1 MTYNY
6 STTPTLSDISLN
18 TTSWKVMLTSVTN
31 TYAGVYNITIY
42 AYDGTYPLPGEFTYT
57 LTLNANQGPHNV
69 SFIANQSFKSNIA
82 SIYNITVPSG
92 MFVDPES
99 DSVTYTMAVSPTA
112 TFLSWSTNWTKII
125 VTNPANSNV
134 GNYTVSLVANDG

>member
-57 LTLNANQGPHNV
+57 IEIINYLILYKL
-69 SFIANQSFKSNIA
+69 I
-82 SIYNITVPSG
+82 SI
-92 MFVDPES
+92 
-99 DSVTYTMAVSPTA
+99 
-112 TFLSWSTNWTKII
+112 II
-125 VTNPANSNV
+125 ETSI
-134 GNYTVSLVANDG
+134 